1 MDTFRNRKRKKRKK
15 EIRKK
20 KEETGNRLIKDRIT
34 RDIRTLLELEI
45 EKDYSK
51 PKRANNFLN
60 NHYIKH
66 EGNGE

>member
-1 MDTFRNRKRKKRKK
+1 MEKKK
-15 EIRKK
+15 ERNQKK

-66 EGNGE
+66 EGNRE

>member
-1 MDTFRNRKRKKRKK
+1 MKQKK
-15 EIRKK
+15 EKKKERNSKK